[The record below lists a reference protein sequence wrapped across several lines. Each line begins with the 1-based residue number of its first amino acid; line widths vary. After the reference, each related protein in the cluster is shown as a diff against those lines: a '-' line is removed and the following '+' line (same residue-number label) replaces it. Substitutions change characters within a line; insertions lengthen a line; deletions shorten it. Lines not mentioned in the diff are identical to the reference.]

1 MGYTE
6 KLSNRGRFFK
16 ITLTLITVFLAV
28 LAYYISVSIY
38 YNDMLPASQSSF
50 NRDFITSAIFVA
62 IYWAFLDTWLNLNE
76 IYRSRSYGYVLLYH
90 LVESAV
96 GIVML
101 TFTHHLLGIKNY
113 SSEAMLVFFLISVA
127 LCFSF
132 KMSFYLILR
141 HYRRKGFNNKR
152 VIFICD
158 RSGETLINL
167 ISHRY
172 EWGYKIEALIGD
184 SYIINKY
191 NGWYPVYP
199 IASTK
204 LEDIVTQGV
213 DELIYAR
220 EYESTRDILRLIDLC
235 ADLGITFRLSSSFLN
250 RISSNTQ
257 LRYFDTNAV
266 ITISN
271 GPQNYIGLLI
281 KRIIDILFSLCVIC
295 IGFPFFLIIAIIIK
309 LDSPGPVF
317 FRQQRAGLKGKPF
330 GLFKFRTMVVNAE
343 ELKDKLK
350 EQNEMSGPVFKMTN
364 DPRIT
369 RAGRHLRKLGV
380 DEFPQFLNVLLG
392 QMSIVGPRPPLP
404 DEVAQ
409 YERWQLRRL
418 AMKPGITCLWQIAR
432 NRNSISF
439 EEWMHMDME
448 YIDNWSLSLDIVIIF
463 KTIRTFF
470 RADGK

>member
-1 MGYTE
+1 MDYTA
-6 KLSNRGRFFK
+6 KLSNRGRFVRV
-16 ITLTLITVFLAV
+16 ILTLVTVILTIV
-28 LAYYISVSIY
+28 AYYLSVLVFYSDIY
-38 YNDMLPASQSSF
+38 PGMRAIV
-50 NRDFITSAIFVA
+50 NRDFITSAVFITVF
-62 IYWAFLDTWLNLNE
+62 WAFLDTWLNLNDV
-76 IYRSRSYGYVLLYH
+76 YRSRSYGYVVLYH
-90 LVESAV
+90 FVESAL
-96 GIVML
+96 GAAML
-101 TFTHHLLGIKNY
+101 SVAHFLLGMQSY
-113 SSEAMLVFFLISVA
+113 HRDAMLFFFA
-127 LCFSF
+127 LSAVMCTSA
-132 KMSFYLILR
+132 KMLFYLILR
-141 HYRRKGFNNKR
+141 HYRKKGFNNKH
-152 VIFICD
+152 VVFICD

-167 ISHRY
+167 ISRRF
-172 EWGYKIEALIGD
+172 EWGYKIDALIGD
-184 SYIINKY
+184 YYIVEKY

-204 LEDIVTQGV
+204 FEDVVTQDV

-220 EYESTRDILRLIDLC
+220 EYESTRDIQQLVDLC

-271 GPQNYIGLLI
+271 TPSNYVGLVT
-281 KRIIDILFSLCVIC
+281 KRIIDIIFSLCVIC
-295 IGFPFFLIIAIIIK
+295 IGFPFFLIIALIIK

-317 FRQQRAGLKGKPF
+317 FRQKRSGLKGKPF
-330 GLFKFRTMVVNAE
+330 GLYKFRTMVANAE
-343 ELKDKLK
+343 ALREQLQ
-350 EQNEMSGPVFKMTN
+350 EQNEMTGPVFKMTN

-369 RAGRHLRKLGV
+369 RVGRHLRRLGI
-380 DEFPQFLNVLLG
+380 DEFPQFLNVLVG
-392 QMSIVGPRPPLP
+392 DMSIVGPRPPLP

-432 NRNSISF
+432 NRNSITF
-439 EEWMHMDME
+439 DEWMHMDME

-463 KTIRTFF
+463 KTIRTVF